1 MPPSP
6 YCKAIGKRENQLL
19 NCLTLA
25 FVLLA
30 EKPAIYVLR
39 LCFRFQMRNK
49 LAVNVEWGFS
59 LGFAMNGY
67 LNSII

>member
-6 YCKAIGKRENQLL
+6 YCKAIGKRENKLL

-30 EKPAIYVLR
+30 EKPGCLCNKVVL
-39 LCFRFQMRNK
+39 
-49 LAVNVEWGFS
+49 
-59 LGFAMNGY
+59 
-67 LNSII
+67 